1 MTLSVV
7 IIIRVSS
14 QKRRG
19 SQSEKILASLTHDK
33 VHQPPSVFYIQIL
46 KSQFFVNIC
55 RIFYPQQQQKLLLF
69 LVKCLRRQ
77 LCNYVCC
84 KNYRKYLL
92 SKLLQH
98 LFSVIQIL
106 PYIFKK
112 RIAVGK
118 KYHKYLRENLGLMV
132 TRMTRLRQY
141 LERRSTTSPP
151 PPAGHFSFTAATL
164 FL

>member
-1 MTLSVV
+1 MARAAPPGSKYLEVYQLFMMTLSVV
-7 IIIRVSS
+7 IIIWLSGYHHLKTQPVVIIIRASS
-14 QKRRG
+14 QKQRG

-106 PYIFKK
+106 PYI
-112 RIAVGK
+112 
-118 KYHKYLRENLGLMV
+118 
-132 TRMTRLRQY
+132 
-141 LERRSTTSPP
+141 
-151 PPAGHFSFTAATL
+151 
-164 FL
+164 